1 MRHPR
6 PMVLAGAALGI
17 GLSLTASAAGAT
29 NTWATQAVQAG
40 PAAATDEAV
49 GYAVA
54 PLADG
59 SSLVAGYFEGA
70 ATFGATT
77 LTSARPGEDEAF
89 VAKLNADG
97 SWAWATQAVQE
108 ATAAGGD
115 AIRGI
120 TALPDGSAI
129 VTGSF
134 KGDTTFG
141 TTTLTSGGTADNIFV
156 AKISPGGAWAW
167 ATAVSDT
174 GSQPDVGRAVSAL
187 ADGSAIVSGY
197 VRGTPTFAPLAPFTT
212 SRRDAF
218 VAKISPSGV
227 WQWVSVASGATDDEA
242 FGVSALGDGSAVV
255 AGRFTGTAT
264 FAGVGTLTSAAGTD
278 AFVAKVNPAGTW
290 QWATRGGGSGDDV
303 AFATSAFADGSAVS
317 TGSFE
322 GTAAFGSQSLTAA
335 AGGAFVGRTSPTGEW
350 QWATKAEDTVAAT
363 GVAIA
368 ARPDGAAMF
377 GGSIQGTAVFGG
389 TTLVTGAARDA
400 VIAQISPSG
409 AWEWAQQAGDGAF
422 AEGRGIAVFPDRSF
436 VMVGDFATSLRFG
449 ANALTS
455 NGTSDVFAARFAE
468 APDAPTGLSGN
479 AGYERA
485 SFTWTAPAVNGGT
498 PVTSYRVTAS
508 PGGGTCTATAPALSC
523 TVTGLTNGTGY
534 RARVVAI
541 TSAGT
546 SPVSAESAVVTPL
559 PTAFRVT
566 RTSVL
571 KTPVTR
577 RAVAIRTSVRVDGA
591 GVIGQ
596 TSTRIRAGKL
606 LIACTT
612 KPRTTSRAT
621 TAVVSCVLNRATRNA
636 LRTTSQRV
644 RVITTFTPAGESAQS
659 ETITVR
665 IPRDP
670 VRRLPVTG

>member
-1 MRHPR
+1 
-6 PMVLAGAALGI
+6 MVLAGAALGI

-218 VAKISPSGV
+218 VAKISGYPSRV
-227 WQWVSVASGATDDEA
+227 VPPMTRPSAYRPWVMAPPWWQVASQ
-242 FGVSALGDGSAVV
+242 VP
-255 AGRFTGTAT
+255 R
-264 FAGVGTLTSAAGTD
+264 
-278 AFVAKVNPAGTW
+278 
-290 QWATRGGGSGDDV
+290 R
-303 AFATSAFADGSAVS
+303 
-317 TGSFE
+317 
-322 GTAAFGSQSLTAA
+322 SLA
-335 AGGAFVGRTSPTGEW
+335 
-350 QWATKAEDTVAAT
+350 
-363 GVAIA
+363 
-368 ARPDGAAMF
+368 
-377 GGSIQGTAVFGG
+377 
-389 TTLVTGAARDA
+389 
-400 VIAQISPSG
+400 
-409 AWEWAQQAGDGAF
+409 
-422 AEGRGIAVFPDRSF
+422 
-436 VMVGDFATSLRFG
+436 
-449 ANALTS
+449 
-455 NGTSDVFAARFAE
+455 
-468 APDAPTGLSGN
+468 
-479 AGYERA
+479 
-485 SFTWTAPAVNGGT
+485 
-498 PVTSYRVTAS
+498 
-508 PGGGTCTATAPALSC
+508 
-523 TVTGLTNGTGY
+523 
-534 RARVVAI
+534 
-541 TSAGT
+541 
-546 SPVSAESAVVTPL
+546 
-559 PTAFRVT
+559 
-566 RTSVL
+566 
-571 KTPVTR
+571 
-577 RAVAIRTSVRVDGA
+577 
-591 GVIGQ
+591 
-596 TSTRIRAGKL
+596 
-606 LIACTT
+606 
-612 KPRTTSRAT
+612 
-621 TAVVSCVLNRATRNA
+621 
-636 LRTTSQRV
+636 
-644 RVITTFTPAGESAQS
+644 
-659 ETITVR
+659 
-665 IPRDP
+665 
-670 VRRLPVTG
+670 